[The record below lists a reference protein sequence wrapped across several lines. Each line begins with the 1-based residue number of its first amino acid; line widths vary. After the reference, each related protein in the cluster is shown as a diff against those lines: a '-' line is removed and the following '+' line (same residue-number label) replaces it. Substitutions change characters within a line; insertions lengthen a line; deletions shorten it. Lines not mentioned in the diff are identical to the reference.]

1 MKQPQAVYLH
11 HNCEYTVFFMAHKEE
26 YTTVIKLNSDEA
38 KKKIDE
44 LQKKV
49 DNLRKQQEGFTK
61 DSVKYK
67 RVQKEIDKLKKEMEL
82 TESATKRVND
92 ALRNMS
98 SAKPKELRETIKQ
111 INALLNSEQVE
122 RGSQQWK
129 DLTAAL
135 KHANTELAKIKG
147 ETKAAESGWSRFM
160 GFLNKN
166 WGAFTQIVG
175 AITGI
180 TMTIRKSV
188 QDYAQMEEEMADVRK
203 YTGLTADK
211 VRELNEELK
220 KMDTRTSREQLN
232 QLAGS
237 AGRLGLQSKKD
248 IMEFVEAADMIGV
261 ALGDDLGDGAVD
273 KIGKLAMAFG
283 EDEKKGLKGAM
294 LSTGSALNELAQN
307 SSAQAGYLVDFT
319 ARVAG
324 FGKQLGLTQAQ
335 IMGFGT
341 VMDENMLRD
350 EMAATAFGNML
361 TKMQT
366 DTAKFARIAS
376 MDVKKFTDLLN
387 KDANA
392 AILALADN
400 LKKADPQTMMKM
412 LDDMGLDGSRAVGV
426 LATLA
431 DKIDDVRK
439 HQERATLAYEKAT
452 SVQGEFD
459 TMNDTVQAHLD
470 KCRKKFKEMAIELG
484 ERLLPMV
491 QYTITGIGLLT
502 KALSLLTGFVA
513 KNWKALVVLSSAVAV
528 NTAIYKAHAIQM
540 AVTTALEKAHN
551 ALIIAKTVLVNTL
564 KNALLAW
571 RIAVAALS
579 GNYVRL
585 NWLMTT
591 SNKLMMTNVWGA
603 LATVILTASVAIWG
617 AVKAWN
623 AHSKAVHE
631 NLQAVKEIRAQ
642 QKLQM
647 ELNQKLTESTAEQKM
662 KVEQLNR
669 VIHSNVYS
677 VNERRNAIA
686 ALQRI
691 VPDYHASI
699 SNEGKLYNEN
709 TAAIKT
715 YIENLN
721 NAAMAE
727 AIYAKK
733 VEINK
738 KKMELGFRKNRIE
751 GSLKAVQA
759 YREANPEA
767 MANVTGWQS
776 DGYGGV
782 YTYEKESDA
791 MRKSRLQ
798 QKIHEQRLEDVKSET
813 KVVEAEDKYLDTML
827 KKNEKLNKFYLG
839 KVTSTSPKGT
849 TNVPTTTTP
858 YVSDSDL
865 KKQEAARKKAEAER
879 KKQEA
884 EERKELREKS
894 RQMKAEM
901 DDRLAEEAVSYSLG
915 LTNYRDYVK
924 KRLEIQI
931 EGIKKRKDLFK
942 EGSAEYLKLDA
953 EEKMLLVRGDEESR
967 KLTLKEKER
976 EHKQKMAILEASFY
990 DENSAVYHNDIAL
1003 NEQRFQEEMDF
1014 LQWKKD
1020 QAIKGSL
1027 EEMQLEWELQ
1037 DRSMEHQE
1045 QMQRDVEERLLK
1057 VRTEYLYMA
1066 NDQQRDIELKA
1077 LEKLYEDKLLQEDE
1091 YQRAKL
1097 AVESKYAF
1105 DPAQVNR
1112 DKFNDSVNN
1121 GLSIAREKAGDANA
1135 GNPWTGDLANYM
1147 NTNEQLKQLYEQDK
1161 LTHAEYLAAKAQ
1173 NLSEFI
1179 EQVQQKYQV
1188 MFDSVSSVLGGISN
1202 YAAACSD
1209 YEVAVVTKN
1218 YDRQIEAAG
1227 NNENKRKKLEE
1238 KKQKEI
1244 AAIKTKANQ
1253 RAMKIEIAQALA
1265 STAMGAINAY
1275 TSAAQVPYVGYILAP
1290 IAAAAAVAAGMLQ
1303 VATIKKQHQT
1313 EEVGYYE
1320 GGFTGGRRY
1329 RQKAGVVHE
1338 GEFVANHQAVQNPA
1352 ILPFLNF
1359 LDQAQRNNTVGS
1371 LTAQDVSRSMGAVG
1385 SAPQT
1390 IVSAPTVN
1398 VQTDNSELRDSIDR
1412 LNARLD
1418 EGIEAYS
1425 IIDGEQGTYRKI
1437 KQYERLIGKRS

>member
-1 MKQPQAVYLH
+1 
-11 HNCEYTVFFMAHKEE
+11 MAHKEE

-513 KNWKALVVLSSAVAV
+513 NNWKALVVLSSAVAV

-585 NWLMTT
+585 NWLMAT

-603 LATVILTASVAIWG
+603 LATVILTVSVAIWG

-642 QKLQM
+642 QKMQM
-647 ELNQKLTESTAEQKM
+647 ELNEKVAESTAEQKT

-738 KKMELGFRKNRIE
+738 KKMELGFRQNRIE

-827 KKNEKLNKFYLG
+827 KKNEKLNKLYSG

-884 EERKELREKS
+884 EERRELREKS
-894 RQMKAEM
+894 RQLKAEM

-915 LTNYRDYVK
+915 LTNYRDYIK
-924 KRLEIQI
+924 KRLDIQI
-931 EGIKKRKDLFK
+931 EGIKKRKALFE

-976 EHKQKMAILEASFY
+976 EHKQKMAMLEASFH
-990 DENSAVYHNDIAL
+990 DENSKVYHNEVAL
-1003 NEQRFQEEMDF
+1003 NEALFQEEMDF

-1027 EEMQLEWELQ
+1027 EEMQLEWELE
-1037 DRSMEHQE
+1037 DKNREHQE
-1045 QMQRDVEERLLK
+1045 QTLRNLEDRLLK
-1057 VRTEYLYMA
+1057 IKTEYLYQS
-1066 NDQQRDIELKA
+1066 NDVQRDIELNA
-1077 LEKLYEDKLLQEDE
+1077 LQELYDKKLLAEED
-1091 YQRAKL
+1091 YQQARL
-1097 AVESKYAF
+1097 AIEAKYAQN
-1105 DPAQVNR
+1105 PAQVNK
-1112 DKFNDSVNN
+1112 DKFNSKVDDA
-1121 GLSIAREKAGDANA
+1121 LSTAQQKAGDANQE
-1135 GNPWTGDLANYM
+1135 NPWLGDLKNYL
-1147 NTNEQLKQLYEQDK
+1147 NINQELKVAYEEGK
-1161 LTHAEYLAAKAQ
+1161 ISYAEYLAAKAK

-1179 EQVQQKYQV
+1179 ENVKAKYQV
-1188 MFDSVSSVLGGISN
+1188 MFDQVTAVYNGINN
-1202 YAAACSD
+1202 YAKACSD

-1253 RAMKIEIAQALA
+1253 RAMKVEIAQALA
-1265 STAMGAINAY
+1265 STAMAAINAY
-1275 TSAAQVPYVGYILAP
+1275 SSAAAIPIVGTVLAP

-1313 EEVGYYE
+1313 EEAGYYE
-1320 GGFTGGRRY
+1320 GGFTGGKRY
-1329 RQKAGVVHE
+1329 RKEAGVVHE

-1359 LDQAQRNNTVGS
+1359 IDQAQRNNTVGS
-1371 LTAQDVSRSMGAVG
+1371 LTAQDVSRSMGGG
-1385 SAPQT
+1385 SSQIVAP
-1390 IVSAPTVN
+1390 IVN
-1398 VQTDNSELRDSIDR
+1398 VETDNEELRDVVEAHREATELLLDR
-1412 LNARLD
+1412 LNNPIYAQVVLT
-1418 EGIEAYS
+1418 GP
-1425 IIDGEQGTYRKI
+1425 DGLNAQ
-1437 KQYERLIGKRS
+1437 QERLNRMLKNK